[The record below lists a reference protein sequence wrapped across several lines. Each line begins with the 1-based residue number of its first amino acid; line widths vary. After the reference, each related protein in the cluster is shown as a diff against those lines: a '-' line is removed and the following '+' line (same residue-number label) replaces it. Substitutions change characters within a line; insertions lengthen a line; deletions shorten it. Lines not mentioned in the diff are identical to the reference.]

1 MENELLNWDMPRIEP
16 KRIYNIG
23 SFDYKVAMSIKTVE
37 HTMPINGN
45 KKSIPLITEQDIIRY
60 RQNYHYIHIG
70 LIQIAV
76 KPLHLKGID
85 CCFLLALRDARC
97 TNYQKSLMGIME
109 STTSNGLVYCNI
121 YPNLELSL
129 SDDNIMQSVMM
140 DLDTKGYEFLF
151 GSEILNIAY
160 RIQFKVMNTLSSN
173 AKLISNKGNTTI
185 IETNLGK
192 SNMACNKII
201 PWDQISY
208 PKNWDHQGIIPA
220 QPVNRNL
227 DQIIQNPEGDIEIR
241 FSSNRISRLRSVK
254 NFYYQE
260 PSRSSTS
267 SIPDKIDDEFEIKG
281 IKESNNAI
289 PHGLYNRTSAL
300 NPTPSEMNFNINMIE
315 LVNDFKIDRVAIS
328 NEWKDPK
335 YNAFRKWYKDQYN
348 DGQHEFLKENYYKY
362 LNDTKNIIPFAHYVL
377 RWDRTLES
385 CVIKE
390 FYNNWTT
397 TDGKNIKAVHPPTQP
412 LKLINETYYPR
423 PTPIDI
429 LNEEDYIAVQTSY
442 SAKTIY
448 EWNIHSL
455 SEYMI
460 YVTLHRILMFATV
473 CKNSNNTDKQTA
485 GCIIAGFTGQ
495 LKGWWDNLLTPS
507 QREEILGSVK
517 LEINTSGQ
525 QSHIEDAVYTLIQTI
540 IKHFIGN
547 TITANERGKDLL
559 MNLKCPTLTHFRWYK
574 DVFMAKITNRHDGNN
589 AFWKEKFISG
599 LPILFAE
606 KVKNRLKN
614 KHDGIQIPYDYYTY
628 GELISECTSE
638 GLALCND
645 IRLKNQLKKQNLT
658 GKKELGQFCEQFG
671 YDMPKQKDK
680 NDLSQK
686 RFSKKYFRRKPYK
699 RPDQVLPKSK
709 SNFSPKENFK
719 NITCHKCGKKGH
731 YANRCYSKTDIR
743 KQINELGIDD
753 NIKKQINQILDNN
766 ETSSSYYSDAS
777 SDQIMEVEELTNSE
791 SDISNQSGKGC
802 SAHCKTSQ
810 DYYKAIIDMNGLS
823 INVLSES
830 QTLILDMID
839 NIVDPTEKRQAIEK
853 YIKDS
858 YNNKLNSSIMEPYSL
873 QKVFDRIESKPLI
886 KEAPISEFRKEINNF
901 KTEINNLKWRISR
914 LEVKNT
920 LPIPVINMDETRGL
934 LSLDNNIN

>member
-1 MENELLNWDMPRIEP
+1 M
-16 KRIYNIG
+16 
-23 SFDYKVAMSIKTVE
+23 
-37 HTMPINGN
+37 
-45 KKSIPLITEQDIIRY
+45 IP
-60 RQNYHYIHIG
+60 NYHYIHIG

-109 STTSNGLVYCNI
+109 STTSNGPVYCNI

-140 DLDTKGYEFLF
+140 DLDTKGYEFIS

-160 RIQFKVMNTLSSN
+160 RIQFKVMNTLSPN

-208 PKNWDHQGIIPA
+208 PENWDHQGIIPT
-220 QPVNRNL
+220 QPINRNL

-241 FSSNRISRLRSVK
+241 FSSNRISRLKSVK

-260 PSRSSTS
+260 PSRASTS
-267 SIPDKIDDEFEIKG
+267 SIPERIDDEFEIKG

-289 PHGLYNRTSAL
+289 PHGLYNKNSTF
-300 NPTPSEMNFNINMIE
+300 NPTPSEMNFSINTIE
-315 LVNDFKIDRVAIS
+315 LINDFKIDRVAIN

-335 YNAFRKWYKDQYN
+335 YNTFRKWYKDQYN
-348 DGQHEFLKENYYKY
+348 DEQHEFLKENFYKY
-362 LNDTKNIIPFAHYVL
+362 LNDTKSVIPFAHYVL
-377 RWDRTLES
+377 RWDRTLEIS
-385 CVIKE
+385 VIQE
-390 FYNNWTT
+390 VFNNWTT
-397 TDGKNIKAVHPPTQP
+397 TEGKNIKAIYPPTQP
-412 LKLINETYYPR
+412 LKLLNESSVLETIAYILPSDNKTELDKVFKQSNYTNLCLQTIGKQLIRIEDAIHKPETNKEVSKIPPTRTYYPR
-423 PTPIDI
+423 PTPADV
-429 LNEEDYIAVQTSY
+429 LNEEDYISIQTSY

-448 EWNIHSL
+448 EWNIDSL

-473 CKNSNNTDKQTA
+473 CKNSNNTDQQTA
-485 GCIIAGFTGQ
+485 GCIVAGFTGQ

-517 LEINTSGQ
+517 IEINTSGQ
-525 QSHIEDAVYTLIQTI
+525 QSHVQDAVYTLIQTI

-574 DVFMAKITNRHDGNN
+574 DVFITKITNRHDGNN

-614 KHDGIQIPYDYYTY
+614 KHDGIQIPYDFYTY
-628 GELISECTSE
+628 GELIGECTSE

-658 GKKELGQFCEQFG
+658 GRKELGQFCEQFG
-671 YDMPKQKDK
+671 YDMPKQQKDK
-680 NDLSQK
+680 TISSPK
-686 RFSKKYFRRKPYK
+686 RFSKKYFRRKPFK
-699 RPDQVLPKSK
+699 RPDQVLPNS
-709 SNFSPKENFK
+709 SSKENKKNVK
-719 NITCHKCGKKGH
+719 NITCHKCGKIGH
-731 YANRCYSKTDIR
+731 YANRCYSKIDIR

-753 NIKKQINQILDNN
+753 NIKKQINRIFDNN
-766 ETSSSYYSDAS
+766 EASSSYYSDDS
-777 SDQIMEVEELTNSE
+777 SDQIMEVQELTNSE
-791 SDISNQSGKGC
+791 SDNSHQSGKGC
-802 SAHCKTSQ
+802 STHCKTSQ

-823 INVLSES
+823 INVLSEN

-839 NIVDPTEKRQAIEK
+839 NIVDPLEKRQAIEK

-858 YNNKLNSSIMEPYSL
+858 YNNRYNSSIIEPYSL
-873 QKVFDRIESKPLI
+873 QKVFDRIE
-886 KEAPISEFRKEINNF
+886 
-901 KTEINNLKWRISR
+901 
-914 LEVKNT
+914 
-920 LPIPVINMDETRGL
+920 
-934 LSLDNNIN
+934 

>member
-109 STTSNGLVYCNI
+109 STTSNGPVYCNI

-140 DLDTKGYEFLF
+140 DLDTKGYEFLS

-160 RIQFKVMNTLSSN
+160 KIQFKVMNTLSPN

-208 PKNWDHQGIIPA
+208 PENWDHQGIIPA

-260 PSRSSTS
+260 PSRASTS
-267 SIPDKIDDEFEIKG
+267 SIPEKIDDEFEIKG

-289 PHGLYNRTSAL
+289 PHGFYNKTSAL
-300 NPTPSEMNFNINMIE
+300 NPTPSEMNFSINTIE
-315 LVNDFKIDRVAIS
+315 LVNDFGIDRIVIN
-328 NEWKDPK
+328 NEWEGPK

-348 DGQHEFLKENYYKY
+348 DEQHEFLKENYYKY
-362 LNDTKNIIPFAHYVL
+362 LNDTKSIIPFAHYVL
-377 RWDRTLES
+377 RWDRTLET
-385 CVIKE
+385 CVIQE
-390 FYNNWTT
+390 FFNNWTT
-397 TDGKNIKAVHPPTQP
+397 TDGKIIKVIYPPTQP
-412 LKLINETYYPR
+412 LKLINESSILETVAYIQPSDNKTELDKVFKQSNYTNLYLQTIGKQLIRIEDAINKPEPNKEEVNELEFSKTNKAKIPPTRTYYPR
-423 PTPIDI
+423 PTPADI

-448 EWNIHSL
+448 ECNIDSL

-495 LKGWWDNLLTPS
+495 LKGWWDNLLTPT
-507 QREEILGSVK
+507 QRDEILNSVK
-517 LEINTSGQ
+517 IEINTLGQ
-525 QSHIEDAVYTLIQTI
+525 QSQIGDAVYTLIQTI

-547 TITANERGKDLL
+547 TITVNER
-559 MNLKCPTLTHFRWYK
+559 

-614 KHDGIQIPYDYYTY
+614 KHNGIQIPYD
-628 GELISECTSE
+628 
-638 GLALCND
+638 
-645 IRLKNQLKKQNLT
+645 
-658 GKKELGQFCEQFG
+658 
-671 YDMPKQKDK
+671 
-680 NDLSQK
+680 
-686 RFSKKYFRRKPYK
+686 
-699 RPDQVLPKSK
+699 
-709 SNFSPKENFK
+709 
-719 NITCHKCGKKGH
+719 
-731 YANRCYSKTDIR
+731 
-743 KQINELGIDD
+743 
-753 NIKKQINQILDNN
+753 
-766 ETSSSYYSDAS
+766 
-777 SDQIMEVEELTNSE
+777 
-791 SDISNQSGKGC
+791 
-802 SAHCKTSQ
+802 
-810 DYYKAIIDMNGLS
+810 
-823 INVLSES
+823 
-830 QTLILDMID
+830 
-839 NIVDPTEKRQAIEK
+839 
-853 YIKDS
+853 
-858 YNNKLNSSIMEPYSL
+858 
-873 QKVFDRIESKPLI
+873 
-886 KEAPISEFRKEINNF
+886 
-901 KTEINNLKWRISR
+901 
-914 LEVKNT
+914 
-920 LPIPVINMDETRGL
+920 
-934 LSLDNNIN
+934 